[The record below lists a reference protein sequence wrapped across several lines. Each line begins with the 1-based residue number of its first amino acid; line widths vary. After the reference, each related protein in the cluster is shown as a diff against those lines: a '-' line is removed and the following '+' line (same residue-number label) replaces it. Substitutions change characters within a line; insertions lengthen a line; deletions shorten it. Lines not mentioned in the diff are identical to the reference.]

1 MTQKLI
7 KLPYRFGKEGF
18 MPKQIIELD
27 DDTIK
32 WITYQSNQERQS
44 INSAEL
50 IAPIL
55 GAQSIQ
61 PLLMYVEDLIEK
73 YSIVLDLTRVFEYKN
88 LSLTLYYYLLVRGE
102 IENNPELISLAETV
116 DIITALGIAEVTETK
131 ISPENAMLMYVSG
144 LKTGVLN
151 HYEKINRPE
160 GLAEH
165 NEKQQLEANRI
176 NEKLLQAARECRL
189 FYSGI
194 TKKEIAEMLAGR
206 EDLGNLSA
214 NTIVKKLKNL

>member
-1 MTQKLI
+1 
-7 KLPYRFGKEGF
+7 

-102 IENNPELISLAETV
+102 IENN
-116 DIITALGIAEVTETK
+116 
-131 ISPENAMLMYVSG
+131 
-144 LKTGVLN
+144 
-151 HYEKINRPE
+151 
-160 GLAEH
+160 
-165 NEKQQLEANRI
+165 
-176 NEKLLQAARECRL
+176 
-189 FYSGI
+189 
-194 TKKEIAEMLAGR
+194 
-206 EDLGNLSA
+206 
-214 NTIVKKLKNL
+214 